1 MTDGLTIP
9 DDARQAEPQRR
20 SDAAESVCVLAIIS
34 HPIFPCISGHSTR
47 LEKESESFSANS
59 NRNALS
65 PPCEN
70 SRIPVRLNP

>member
-1 MTDGLTIP
+1 MTDGLTIS
-9 DDARQAEPQRR
+9 DNARQAEPQRR

-34 HPIFPCISGHSTR
+34 HPIFPCISG

-65 PPCEN
+65 PPCES
-70 SRIPVRLNP
+70 SRISITLNP